1 MHNLKRI
8 SYPRKM
14 ANPQFLKK
22 KNGPSLINTNVIY
35 KQLYLHVLYMNC

>member
-1 MHNLKRI
+1 
-8 SYPRKM
+8 M

-35 KQLYLHVLYMNC
+35 KQLYLLYMNC